1 MPRKAMHELGF
12 QACCLWCDAPDTGAQ
27 QRCGACI
34 RHHRTVRERLA
45 ARPADDPLG
54 QLAKEIMAMAATPHR
69 HDHDEVHGP
78 TLMEQQRRAHA
89 LNPTAPLP
97 TQDDVM
103 AVFGRFKKQEK
114 TNVIRDI
121 ANQTSPHRTLASSED
136 AIRLGEGMFALDPSH
151 LEQYGA
157 RTVPSQPIA
166 PVDRSPRTGEDTAL
180 TDRIQVASDTPKG
193 LDDDAVEI
201 LEAIEVRQR
210 QGKREALK
218 QALKDAKTLV
228 DDDLDF

>member
-27 QRCGACI
+27 QRCGPCI

-45 ARPADDPLG
+45 ARPPDDPLG
-54 QLAKEIMAMAATPHR
+54 QLAKEIMAMAAAPHR
-69 HDHDEVHGP
+69 HDHDEMHGP

-89 LNPTAPLP
+89 LNPASPLP
-97 TQDDVM
+97 THDDVE
-103 AVFGRFKKQEK
+103 AVFERLKQREK
-114 TNVIRDI
+114 TNVLRDI
-121 ANQTSPHRTLASSED
+121 ANQTSPNQQVTSSED
-136 AIRLGEGMFALDPSH
+136 AVRLGEGMFSVDPTQ
-151 LEQYGA
+151 LEHYGA
-157 RTVPSQPIA
+157 RTVPSLPIA
-166 PVDRSPRTGEDTAL
+166 SVDRSPRTGEDTAL

-193 LDDDAVEI
+193 LDDDAIEI

-210 QGKREALK
+210 QNER
-218 QALKDAKTLV
+218 QALKRALEDAKNLV

>member
-54 QLAKEIMAMAATPHR
+54 QLAKEIMAMAAAPHR
-69 HDHDEVHGP
+69 HDHDEVHGA

-89 LNPTAPLP
+89 LNPSSPAP
-97 TQDDVM
+97 TQDDVE
-103 AVFGRFKKQEK
+103 AVFERLKQREK
-114 TNVIRDI
+114 TNVLRDI
-121 ANQTSPHRTLASSED
+121 ADQSTQTLATSND
-136 AIRLGEGMFALDPSH
+136 AVRLGEGMFSVDPAQ
-151 LEQYGA
+151 LEHYGA

-210 QGKREALK
+210 QSERQALK
-218 QALKDAKTLV
+218 QALEDAKNLV

>member
-1 MPRKAMHELGF
+1 MHELGF

-45 ARPADDPLG
+45 ARPAEDPLG
-54 QLAKEIMAMAATPHR
+54 QLAKEIMAMAAAPHR
-69 HDHDEVHGP
+69 HDHDEVHGA

-89 LNPTAPLP
+89 LNPSSPAP
-97 TQDDVM
+97 TQDDVE
-103 AVFGRFKKQEK
+103 AVFERLKQREK
-114 TNVIRDI
+114 TNVLRDI
-121 ANQTSPHRTLASSED
+121 ADRSTQTLASSND
-136 AIRLGEGMFALDPSH
+136 AVRLGEGMFSVDQTQ
-151 LEQYGA
+151 LEHYGA

-210 QGKREALK
+210 QSDRQALK
-218 QALKDAKTLV
+218 QALEDAKNLV

>member
-1 MPRKAMHELGF
+1 
-12 QACCLWCDAPDTGAQ
+12 
-27 QRCGACI
+27 
-34 RHHRTVRERLA
+34 
-45 ARPADDPLG
+45 
-54 QLAKEIMAMAATPHR
+54 MAMAAAPHR
-69 HDHDEVHGP
+69 HDHDEVHGA

-89 LNPTAPLP
+89 LNPSSPAP
-97 TQDDVM
+97 TQDDVE
-103 AVFGRFKKQEK
+103 AVFERLKQREK
-114 TNVIRDI
+114 TNVLRDI
-121 ANQTSPHRTLASSED
+121 ADQSTQTLASSND
-136 AIRLGEGMFALDPSH
+136 AVRLGEGMFSVDPIQ
-151 LEQYGA
+151 LEHYGA

-210 QGKREALK
+210 QSERQALK
-218 QALKDAKTLV
+218 QALEDAKNLV

>member
-45 ARPADDPLG
+45 ARPAEDPLG
-54 QLAKEIMAMAATPHR
+54 QLAKEIMAMAAAPHR
-69 HDHDEVHGP
+69 HDHDEVHGA

-89 LNPTAPLP
+89 LNPSSPAP
-97 TQDDVM
+97 TQDDVE
-103 AVFGRFKKQEK
+103 AVFERLKQREK
-114 TNVIRDI
+114 TNVLRDI
-121 ANQTSPHRTLASSED
+121 ADRSTQTLASSND
-136 AIRLGEGMFALDPSH
+136 AVRLGEGMFSVDQTQ
-151 LEQYGA
+151 LEHYGA

-210 QGKREALK
+210 QSDRQALK
-218 QALKDAKTLV
+218 QALEDAKNLV